1 MKLNELN
8 IKPEIVKA
16 LEDMEF
22 QNFTEIQAEAIPHA
36 ISSRDVLGQ
45 AQTGTGK
52 TAAFVIPILEQLDT
66 ESKDL
71 QAIILAPT
79 RELAIQIC
87 NEIDKIGK
95 YMNVRT
101 LSVYGGEPIDRQM
114 KLLKNNPHI
123 VAATPGRCLDLL
135 KRRKLKLNNIK
146 YFVLD
151 EVDEMLNM
159 GFIEDVEEITKAMPK
174 YKQTLLFSA
183 TLPKEIK
190 KICDTYLVDPAHI
203 KVDAKSLTVD
213 KVTQRYIVVKKKLKN
228 EVLDNLLLLGG
239 KQKVIVFT
247 QTKRDC
253 DELYDFLKEKRYRVN
268 KIHGDIVQKQRT
280 KTIEQFRDGQFDIL
294 VATDVV
300 ARGIDIDGIE
310 LVVNYE
316 LPQDI
321 EYYIHRI
328 GRTGRG
334 NSEKGDAITL
344 VTPAVYKKEFRTYP
358 KRLKCDI
365 TEMERPTYKQ
375 VIEKLQHQYLAK
387 MQTELANPELD
398 IDETFLNMSA
408 MLLAETSEYL
418 LVPYLL
424 EQLYPQ
430 LSFNKVQEEAKLREE
445 KRERERRE
453 NNRNRDGRGGRD
465 GRRNRDGRDGR
476 GGRDGRRNR
485 DGRGGRGGRDGR
497 RNRDNDQN
505 NFKRGRGNSR
515 RRNK

>member
-1 MKLNELN
+1 MKLEDLN
-8 IKPEIVKA
+8 LKPEIIKA
-16 LEDMEF
+16 VSEMGFDS
-22 QNFTEIQAEAIPHA
+22 FTEIQAQAIPFA
-36 ISSRDVLGQ
+36 NEGRDVLGQ

-52 TAAFVIPILEQLDT
+52 TAAFVIPVLEQLDLD
-66 ESKDL
+66 SDDL

-87 NEIDKIGK
+87 AEIEKIGK

-101 LSVYGGEPIDRQM
+101 MSVYGGDPIDKQI
-114 KLLKNNPHI
+114 KLLKNRPHI
-123 VAATPGRCLDLL
+123 VAGTPGRCLDLMSR
-135 KRRKLKLNNIK
+135 KKLKLHNVK

-159 GFIEDVEEITKAMPK
+159 GFIDDVESITKAMPSQ
-174 YKQTLLFSA
+174 KQTLLFSA

-190 KICDTYLVDPAHI
+190 RICEKYLVDPAHI

-213 KVTQRYIVVKKKLKN
+213 KVTQRFIVVKKKLKN

-253 DELYDFLKEKRYRVN
+253 DELYDFLKEKRYRVG
-268 KIHGDIVQKQRT
+268 KIHGDIVQKSRT
-280 KTIEQFRDGQFDIL
+280 KTIEQFRDGKFEVL

-300 ARGIDIDGIE
+300 ARGIDIDGVE

-334 NSEKGDAITL
+334 TSEKGDAITL

-358 KRLKCDI
+358 KRLKCEI
-365 TEMERPTYKQ
+365 TEMERPTYAQ
-375 VIEKLQHQYLAK
+375 VIEKLQNQYYNTVNDKIAK
-387 MQTELANPELD
+387 EE
-398 IDETFLNMSA
+398 IDDNYNAMAT
-408 MLLAETSEYL
+408 MLLTEHNEYN

-424 EQLYPQ
+424 KQLYPE
-430 LSFNKVQEEAKLREE
+430 LSMSKIKEQAEQEIE
-445 KRERERRE
+445 KRRDDHKRGDRNGGRDRR
-453 NNRNRDGRGGRD
+453 NGGRDRRNGGRDRRDGGRDRRDGGRNRD
-465 GRRNRDGRDGR
+465 GRRNRDGEKKYYEQD
-476 GGRDGRRNR
+476 
-485 DGRGGRGGRDGR
+485 
-497 RNRDNDQN
+497 
-505 NFKRGRGNSR
+505 NFKRSRKQSR
-515 RRNK
+515 RRDSK